1 MATAGRRR
9 AYCIPKMGTG
19 IRATAPRV
27 RVHDERSEIVGR
39 VGVEDLGEHLRQ
51 SGEVAVGTRRVAGAV
66 QLGDVGLVPVEAVA
80 ALGQQKVEEFAGGQ
94 LVALPDYLPLLI
106 LSFA

>member
-1 MATAGRRR
+1 M
-9 AYCIPKMGTG
+9 YCIPKMVTG
-19 IRATAPRV
+19 IRATAQRIRV
-27 RVHDERSEIVGR
+27 PDERSEIVGR

-51 SGEVAVGTRRVAGAV
+51 SGEIAVGTRRVAGAV

-80 ALGQQKVEEFAGGQ
+80 AIGQKVGEFAGGQ